1 MNNIKEYKY
10 LLTDVT
16 QPDFILSGSYDEMT
30 DTCFEIMQHLGFWKK
45 NLDSSCRLYENPSS
59 GSAAGEGAA
68 FFMLSNQ
75 LPANMLPVKLS
86 GVRFFGMSA
95 DHMSFLREA
104 ELLLANGGKT
114 FSDIDLLLLGN
125 NGDASGD
132 LMYRQLIEYFP
143 RNQGYCFFKNLNDYL
158 YIFLK

>member
-1 MNNIKEYKY
+1 
-10 LLTDVT
+10 
-16 QPDFILSGSYDEMT
+16 
-30 DTCFEIMQHLGFWKK
+30 
-45 NLDSSCRLYENPSS
+45 
-59 GSAAGEGAA
+59 
-68 FFMLSNQ
+68 
-75 LPANMLPVKLS
+75 MLPVKLS
-86 GVRFFGMSA
+86 GVRFFGMPA

-143 RNQGYCFFKNLNDYL
+143 RNQGYCFFKNLCGEYPTSSAFALYL
-158 YIFLK
+158 AFNMLKSQHIAGGIIRRGKIPGKIPSVLIYNHYQKVSHGLMLCSLCH